1 MKKILSLS
9 VALVLVLLLPFSAL
23 GETDFADASTED
35 KLVMIRNLVRSFLD
49 RYEVKY
55 KYDVDYDS
63 FDFSLSVDN
72 SYGSVEMSV
81 FVYDDSVVSCGYL
94 PFVFKDANEKDT
106 AHLLALLNESMFY
119 GNFIMSKEYKT
130 IYARCFQHI
139 DSVLPGDK
147 ELESIIILP
156 STYVEKYGESISAVA
171 IHGQDPAEVY
181 KKIRNSDEEVSGF
194 LAVPSILGQH
204 W

>member
-35 KLVMIRNLVRSFLD
+35 KLVMVRNLVRSFLD

-72 SYGSVEMSV
+72 SYGT
-81 FVYDDSVVSCGYL
+81 D
-94 PFVFKDANEKDT
+94 
-106 AHLLALLNESMFY
+106 LLEA
-119 GNFIMSKEYKT
+119 T
-130 IYARCFQHI
+130 
-139 DSVLPGDK
+139 
-147 ELESIIILP
+147 
-156 STYVEKYGESISAVA
+156 T
-171 IHGQDPAEVY
+171 
-181 KKIRNSDEEVSGF
+181 
-194 LAVPSILGQH
+194 
-204 W
+204 